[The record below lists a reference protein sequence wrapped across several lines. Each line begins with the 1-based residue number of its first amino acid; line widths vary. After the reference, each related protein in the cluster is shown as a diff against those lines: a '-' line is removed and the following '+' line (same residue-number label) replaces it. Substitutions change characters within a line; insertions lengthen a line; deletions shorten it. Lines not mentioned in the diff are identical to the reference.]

1 MELDPEILKYIEKIV
16 EEKVEKRLEKVQLSI
31 LKKEFLTREEFL
43 EAINKLDKRFEELL
57 IQMKIG
63 FEEARKER
71 ELIQKEIDKRLE
83 EARKDRE
90 LIREEMDKRFNSL
103 IEQMNKGFEEARKDR
118 ELIREEMDKRFEEA
132 RKESDKRFKAL
143 LKQMDDRFEALIKDM
158 NEKFKIASEEREI
171 LKAFTAKLSSRRG
184 IQLENAVLYLLKDK
198 LIKESI
204 NVSDIKKEYLTD
216 DNGAVF
222 VKGFMTDI
230 DVVIR
235 DGKII
240 LIEIKTTADN
250 RDVNDLIKKAELFK
264 IMFKKDYDELMI
276 LCLEINET
284 NYEFA
289 RRHNVNVIAGEIV

>member
-63 FEEARKER
+63 FEEARK
-71 ELIQKEIDKRLE
+71 
-83 EARKDRE
+83 DRE
-90 LIREEMDKRFNSL
+90 LIREGMDKRFNSL

-118 ELIREEMDKRFEEA
+118 ELIREEMDKRFEEARKDRELIREEMNKRFEEA

-204 NVSDIKKEYLTD
+204 NISNIKKEYLTD

-264 IMFKKDYDELMI
+264 IVFKKDYDELMI